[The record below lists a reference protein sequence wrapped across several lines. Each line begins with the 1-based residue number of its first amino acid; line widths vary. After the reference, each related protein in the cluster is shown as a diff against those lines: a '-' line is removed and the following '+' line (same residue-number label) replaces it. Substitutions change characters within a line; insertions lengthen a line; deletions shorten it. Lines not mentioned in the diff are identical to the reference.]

1 MKPYVYED
9 GMDYET
15 QANGAYWE
23 RNVLALFMA
32 MESNKKCMEQG
43 KDLDSGYF
51 HHGEWEGWDRVISI
65 HNGQYTFHVPDH
77 FNLGDLPKIEPN
89 WDGHTTEEKWL
100 KMMEKCGVK
109 NGYGND

>member
-9 GMDYET
+9 GMDYLE

-23 RNVLALFMA
+23 RNMLALFLA
-32 MESNKKCMEQG
+32 LESNRYCMDIGEE
-43 KDLDSGYF
+43 LDSGYF

-77 FNLGDLPKIEPN
+77 FNLGSLPEIEPN
-89 WDGHTTEEKWL
+89 WDGHTTEEKWH
-100 KMMEKCGVK
+100 KMMKNCGIDLNK
-109 NGYGND
+109 GEN